1 MVVAIDFF
9 GKQRSLAKTGKIEM
23 KLPEHSRI
31 SDVLKF
37 VKDKYPEIP
46 LSEDNS
52 ITVTVNQKIA
62 SLNSRLKDRDH
73 VSFLPHIGGG

>member
-9 GKQRSLAKTGKIEM
+9 GKQRSLARTGKIEM

-46 LSEDNS
+46 LSDNS
-52 ITVTVNQKIA
+52 ITVTVNHKIS
-62 SLNSRLKDRDH
+62 SLDSMLNDSDNI
-73 VSFLPHIGGG
+73 SFLPHIGGG

>member
-9 GKQRSLAKTGKIEM
+9 GKQRSLARTGKIEM

-46 LSEDNS
+46 LSDNS
-52 ITVTVNQKIA
+52 ITVTVNQKIS
-62 SLNSRLKDRDH
+62 SLDSRLNDSDN